1 MRRQMRH
8 RVAAVLGGILLLF
21 TLATAVLVAT
31 GAVNMTSAER
41 PEHYM
46 DILFVDDGSHVDR
59 DGDGIEDGQD
69 ILEAALAY
77 IRTRPRYRSAYYANG
92 YPDDGFGVCTD
103 VVAFALR
110 DAGYDLQRLIAD
122 DIAAAPEA
130 YDVETPDAAIDF
142 RRTGNQLVYFERHAQ
157 HLTNNPELLS
167 SWQPGDIVMFEGH
180 VGIVSD
186 YRNSSGTPYV
196 IHHQSAFQLRYEEDL
211 LESRRDDI
219 VGHFRMA
226 G

>member
-1 MRRQMRH
+1 MRGQIRH
-8 RVAAVLGGILLLF
+8 RLVGVLGGVLLLSV
-21 TLATAVLVAT
+21 LVAAVLVAT

-41 PEHYM
+41 PENHM

-69 ILEAALAY
+69 ILEAAIAY
-77 IRTRPRYRSAYYANG
+77 VRTRPRYRSAYYANG

-110 DAGYDLQRLIAD
+110 DAGYDLRRLIAD

-142 RRTGNQLVYFERHAQ
+142 RRTGNQLVYFERHAIS
-157 HLTNNPELLS
+157 LTTNPEDLS
-167 SWQPGDIVMFEGH
+167 SWQPGDIVVFEGH
-180 VGIVSD
+180 VGIVSGF
-186 YRNSSGTPYV
+186 RNSRGIPYV
-196 IHHQSAFQLRYEEDL
+196 IHHQSAFQLCYEEDL
-211 LESRRDDI
+211 LESRRGDI